1 MEEREHP
8 RVMPGIE
15 VFDVDGHKIGT
26 VTHVHER
33 APAAAGATVATA
45 SATTAVGNTGGA
57 AGADGGVFEV
67 KTGLFGL
74 GKHYFI
80 PFSAVKDVTVGGVFV
95 NRAKA
100 DLDTT
105 GWDRK
110 PDLVAHPDRV
120 DQVVSPDRPTE
131 VARPA
136 EGMATSAAAPTAGT
150 AAASP
155 TDTSDST
162 RASA

>member
-1 MEEREHP
+1 MVEREHP

-26 VTHVHER
+26 VTHVHEG
-33 APAAAGATVATA
+33 APAAAA
-45 SATTAVGNTGGA
+45 SATAADGNIGGA

-74 GKHYFI
+74 GKRYFI
-80 PFSAVKDVTVGGVFV
+80 PFTAIKDVTIGGVFV
-95 NRAKA
+95 NRGKA
-100 DLDTT
+100 DLDST

-110 PDLVAHPDRV
+110 PDLVARPDRV

-136 EGMATSAAAPTAGT
+136 GDVTTTAAAPPAGT

-155 TDTSDST
+155 ADTADSA
-162 RASA
+162 RSSA